1 MSENLKKLYKTYVK
15 QIKQQNLQNVTDYAK
30 SEYDRQRLG
39 NNDPN
44 LIQGFKD
51 VGFKPKSFNQIFKS
65 YKKSL
70 NKSLRTGDAF
80 IKMGSS
86 DLAIQGVKTLTFDD
100 WKIQRNK
107 TPKLPEI
114 SRPEIKLTE
123 VKKKEADLN
132 LLDGPKYGLSSKQ
145 TTEELPG
152 GLTKWEMWFKEQ
164 TPGATAFYPGDENV
178 PPGNFVIEYGGEQE
192 PSLPP
197 SQFSTQQFIFT
208 KDGQQIDMNMI
219 PPEMQQKLWND
230 VKEEYVRSASPNDAV
245 KMFLQEFPS
254 GNWTD
259 FMNWKKESDKA
270 RKQNENL
277 ARNKTGESN
286 IFYGTREY
294 DSEGRIVKDELK
306 KQ

>member
-1 MSENLKKLYKTYVK
+1 MSENLKKLYKTYV
-15 QIKQQNLQNVTDYAK
+15 QRIKEQNLQNITDYAK
-30 SEYDRQRLG
+30 SEYNRQFIGSDNTDLTER
-39 NNDPN
+39 
-44 LIQGFKD
+44 FKNM
-51 VGFKPKSFNQIFKS
+51 GFKPKSFDQIFKS

-80 IKMGSS
+80 IKVGDS
-86 DLAIQGVKTLTFDD
+86 DLAIQGVKALTFDE
-100 WKIQRNK
+100 WRSKRNK
-107 TPKLPEI
+107 KLELPNI
-114 SRPEIKLTE
+114 PLPGLKLSE

-132 LLDGPKYGLSSKQ
+132 LLGGPKYGLSSNQ
-145 TTEELPG
+145 VTEELPG

-164 TPGATAFYPGDENV
+164 TPGSTAFYPGDENV

-192 PSLPP
+192 PPLPP

-208 KDGQQIDMNMI
+208 KDGQQIDMNSI
-219 PPEMQQKLWND
+219 SPQMQQKLWND
-230 VKEEYVRSASPNDAV
+230 VKEEYVRTASPNDAV
-245 KMFLQEFPS
+245 KMFLQEFPN

-270 RKQNENL
+270 RRQNENL
-277 ARNKTGESN
+277 ARNKTGEAN